1 MYSVG
6 TQFSILIDSFSNV
19 MAYQDIFPIC
29 LDIVLIVR
37 DKVVSLEAEQLGKVI
52 SFLHI
57 VSSLY
62 EHLMF

>member
-1 MYSVG
+1 
-6 TQFSILIDSFSNV
+6 

-37 DKVVSLEAEQLGKVI
+37 DKILSLEAEQLSEII
-52 SFLHI
+52 SFLHN